1 MDTVVKAYLESSDT
15 TEIVHELELRI
26 TAFGEAISRFN
37 YNTVVRVLAGAGFRQ
52 VSSTK
57 LLRASLGDN
66 VRAEF
71 EGLLNIQAYCETE
84 SVGSAKFM
92 QKKRIKSHTNVGFGI
107 KTTLSTEAD
116 LTAEA
121 DGDLRRI
128 WPSEQKRFRFM
139 HRLRMTHDAY
149 PDLAVDLSIVKSS
162 ETSGT
167 RFGASDVFSAPDTCE
182 VEVEALARSAT
193 LKQQLTKVATLIVGG
208 VQATPFPVSA
218 DEISGVAASYTK
230 LVGADATKPLGM
242 RFIGPNTVTLQHTN
256 LTRNVRA
263 VPKVQAEEDELAAE
277 DNPYSIHSN
286 YVVTDKADGLRK
298 MLYVGPTGRVYF
310 LTSKLGVE
318 FTGCVC
324 DALKQSLLDGEF
336 VETDADGKTLNLYA
350 TFDAYFVN
358 GKDIRMQ
365 KFAPR
370 KEHLER
376 CVAMLIPLFKYKIT
390 VKAFFSSPVIFEACR
405 ACLAASVPY
414 HTDGLIFTPADNGV
428 GLTESQKVLA
438 RGTNTWDMNFK
449 WKPLDQNTIDFK
461 VTPHEGMLEL
471 RITGSAQ
478 DWDDPFK
485 AILLQDTPCP
495 RSKRGLRLFV
505 TEEDPTS
512 YLTTVPSMRTEEG
525 DPIEAGM
532 VLECRYD
539 VTQPPYYRWIPQRV
553 RWDKEL
559 PNAFA
564 TAHNNWQTIQRPIT
578 RGMITGEE
586 ALDNR
591 EYYVGNKTAMKSI
604 RLFHR
609 HVKREILRKVCK
621 AGDNLIDFAVGVAG
635 DLHTWRELRLSFVFG
650 LDLSFDNVHNK
661 RDGACVRY
669 LTSTRVNSALYCIF
683 VVADTTKS
691 VRLGEA
697 CASAED
703 RLVARAILGQ
713 GTKKE
718 VEMFPNVSLHYRT
731 QFQVASMMF
740 AVHYVF
746 ENPLKLMQFVRNVA
760 ETIVTGGFFVGT
772 TWNGEAVFDLLKD
785 VARGESIS
793 LGDVT
798 IAKQYD
804 STDFAKDETSLGY
817 AVDVSQST
825 FNQNREYLVNFD
837 YFEQIM
843 HKCGFVT
850 EEIGDFETF
859 YGPYRLKNPELDDKD
874 QKLSFLNRYFV
885 FRKATYVDISID
897 SGFKVE
903 LAGKMKL

>member
-1 MDTVVKAYLESSDT
+1 MDAVVKAYLDSSDT
-15 TEIVHELELRI
+15 EGLVHELELRV
-26 TAFGEAISRFN
+26 TAFGEPISRFN
-37 YNTVVRVLAGAGFRQ
+37 YNTVVRVLAGAGFKQ
-52 VSSTK
+52 TGNTK
-57 LLRASLGDN
+57 LLRAAVGDN

-84 SVGSAKFM
+84 ALGSATFM
-92 QKKRIKSHTNVGFGI
+92 QKKRVRSHTNPGFGI
-107 KTTLSTEAD
+107 KTTLSTEAT
-116 LTAEA
+116 LTEEA
-121 DGDLRRI
+121 DGAQRRA
-128 WPSEQKRFRFM
+128 WPNEQKRFRFM
-139 HRLRMTHDAY
+139 HRLRMTHPMY

-162 ETSGT
+162 DAAGT
-167 RFGASDVFSAPDTCE
+167 RFGTSDVFAAPDVCE
-182 VEVEALARSAT
+182 VEVEALQRSPT

-208 VQATPFPVSA
+208 IQSTPFPISA
-218 DEISGVAASYTK
+218 DEIAAVEASYTK
-230 LVGADATKPLGM
+230 LVGADATKPLNQ

-256 LTRNVRA
+256 LTRTRVA
-263 VPKVQAEEDELAAE
+263 TKVQAEDDELAAE

-310 LTSKLGVE
+310 LTSKLTVE

-324 DALKQSLLDGEF
+324 EPLKQTLLDGEF
-336 VETDADGKTLNLYA
+336 VETDASGKTLNLYA

-358 GKDIRMQ
+358 GKDIRLL

-370 KEHLER
+370 KEQLDQV
-376 CVAMLIPLFKYKIT
+376 VATLVPLFKYNLT
-390 VKAFFSSPVIFEACR
+390 VKAFFSAPSIFEACR
-405 ACLAASVPY
+405 ACLSAAVPY
-414 HTDGLIFTPADNGV
+414 HTDGLIFTPADYGV
-428 GLTESQKVLA
+428 GLTDSQKVLA
-438 RGTNTWDMNFK
+438 RGTFTWDMNFK

-461 VTPHEGMLEL
+461 VLPKDGMLEL

-478 DWDDPFK
+478 NWDDPFK
-485 AILLQDTPCP
+485 AILMQDSSCP
-495 RSKRGLRLFV
+495 RSKRGLRLFM

-512 YLTTVPSMRTEEG
+512 YLTTVPSMRTEDG

-539 VTQPPYYRWIPQRV
+539 VAQPPYFRWIPQRV
-553 RWDKEL
+553 RWDKEM

-578 RGMITGEE
+578 RGMITGED

-591 EYYVGNKTAMKSI
+591 EYYVGNKTAMKAI

-609 HVKREILRKVCK
+609 YVKREVLKKAAK

-635 DLHTWRELRLSFVFG
+635 DLHTWRELRLQFVFG

-669 LTSTRVNSALYCIF
+669 LTSTRVNSSLYCIF
-683 VVADTTKS
+683 VVADSTKP
-691 VRLGEA
+691 VRTGEA

-703 RLVARAILGQ
+703 RLVTRAILGQ
-713 GTKKE
+713 GNKKD
-718 VEMFPNVSLHYRT
+718 VEMFPNVSLHFRT
-731 QFQVASMMF
+731 PFQVATMMF

-746 ENPLKLMQFVRNVA
+746 ENQAKLLQFVRNVA
-760 ETIVTGGFFVGT
+760 ENIVTGGRFVGT
-772 TWNGEAVFDLLKD
+772 TWNGEAVFDALKD
-785 VARGESIS
+785 VERGDVLA

-798 IAKQYD
+798 IVKQYD
-804 STDFAKDETSLGY
+804 SSDFLGDESSLGY
-817 AVDVSQST
+817 AIDVSQST
-825 FNQNREYLVNFD
+825 FNQNREYLVHFG
-837 YFEQIM
+837 YFEQVM
-843 HKCGFVT
+843 HQCGFVT
-850 EEIGDFETF
+850 EEIGGFDEF
-859 YGPYRLKNPELDDKD
+859 YGTYQTKNPALDDKE

-885 FRKATYVDISID
+885 FRKTSYVDIVPD
-897 SGFKVE
+897 SKFKVD